1 MSRTGGPNGSTAVLV
16 ERLVERAGR
25 TYAEAAGIK
34 LSDRPAPLYQL
45 LVLATVLAK
54 PISADLGVAA
64 AAELRK
70 AGFTTAAHM
79 RASTWQSRVDALGR
93 AHYRRYDEST
103 ATLLGESAELLDR
116 HHRGDLRR
124 VADEAKRDVDSM
136 TARLEELPGCGPVA
150 AGIFLREVQ
159 AVWPWVRP
167 YVDDRMLQGA
177 ASVGLPADRGR
188 LTRLVAGSAS
198 ERLAAALV
206 RVSLDDALAEEIR
219 QG

>member
-1 MSRTGGPNGSTAVLV
+1 MSSTGPNARTAALV

-25 TYAEAAGIK
+25 TYAEAAGIA
-34 LSDRPAPLYQL
+34 LADRPAPLYQL

-64 AAELRK
+64 AAELRRT
-70 AGFTTAAHM
+70 GFTTAAHM

-124 VADEAKRDVDSM
+124 VAEEAQRDVSAM
-136 TARLEELPGCGPVA
+136 TARLEDLPGLGPVA

-167 YVDDRMLQGA
+167 YVDDRMVLGA
-177 ASVGLPADRGR
+177 ARVGLPEDPGR
-188 LTRLVAGSAS
+188 LGRLVAGASS

-206 RVSLDDALAEEIR
+206 RVSLDDDLAEEVR